1 MTMGGPMTIRV
12 LLVDDDPLVRA
23 GLRLMLRSAPD
34 IDVVGEAADGAA
46 AITAAA
52 ELVPDVVLMDIR
64 MPGTDGVTATAAI
77 TAAAAQA
84 TATPA
89 TPPAARATSAAA
101 AAGPRVVALTTFDAD
116 ELVRQAIAAGAV
128 GYLVKDTPPA
138 EIISAVRA
146 VAAGQGV
153 LSPAVTGPLLD
164 QMRDAAAAPPAAAPP
179 GTGPSRPG
187 LGVLTERERAVAL
200 AVTDGATNAEIARQ
214 LYVSAATVKAT
225 VSRILAKLELDNRVQ
240 LAVVV
245 RSSRPT

>member
-1 MTMGGPMTIRV
+1 MTIRV

-34 IDVVGEAADGAA
+34 IDVIGEAADGAA

-77 TAAAAQA
+77 TAAAAGS
-84 TATPA
+84 T
-89 TPPAARATSAAA
+89 ARATSA

-116 ELVRQAIAAGAV
+116 ELVRQAITAGAV

-153 LSPAVTGPLLD
+153 LSPAVTGPLLE
-164 QMRDAAAAPPAAAPP
+164 QVRGAAALPSPARPSPP
-179 GTGPSRPG
+179 G
-187 LGVLTERERAVAL
+187 LDVLTERERAVAL

-225 VSRILAKLELDNRVQ
+225 ISRILAKLELDNRVQ

-245 RSSRPT
+245 RSSRQS

>member
-1 MTMGGPMTIRV
+1 MTIRV

-34 IDVVGEAADGAA
+34 IDVVGEAGDGAA

-52 ELVPDVVLMDIR
+52 DLAPDVILMDIR

-77 TAAAAQA
+77 TKAAAA
-84 TATPA
+84 
-89 TPPAARATSAAA
+89 
-101 AAGPRVVALTTFDAD
+101 PRVVALTTFDAD
-116 ELVRQAIAAGAV
+116 DLVRQAITAGAV

-146 VAAGQGV
+146 VAAGHGV
-153 LSPAVTGPLLD
+153 LSPAVTRPLLNLLHE
-164 QMRDAAAAPPAAAPP
+164 PPA
-179 GTGPSRPG
+179 TERSRPG
-187 LGVLTERERAVAL
+187 LEALTERERAVAL

-225 VSRILAKLELDNRVQ
+225 VSRILVKLELDNRVQ
-240 LAVVV
+240 IAVAV
-245 RSSRPT
+245 RGSRPR

>member
-1 MTMGGPMTIRV
+1 MTIRV

-34 IDVVGEAADGAA
+34 IDVVGEAGDGAA

-52 ELVPDVVLMDIR
+52 DLAPDVILMDIR

-77 TAAAAQA
+77 TKAAAA
-84 TATPA
+84 
-89 TPPAARATSAAA
+89 
-101 AAGPRVVALTTFDAD
+101 PRVVALTTFDAD
-116 ELVRQAIAAGAV
+116 DLVRQAITAGAV

-146 VAAGQGV
+146 VAAGHGV
-153 LSPAVTGPLLD
+153 LSPAVTRPLLNLLHES
-164 QMRDAAAAPPAAAPP
+164 PA
-179 GTGPSRPG
+179 TERSRPG
-187 LGVLTERERAVAL
+187 LEALTERERAVAL

-225 VSRILAKLELDNRVQ
+225 VSRILVKLELDNRVQ
-240 LAVVV
+240 IAVVV
-245 RSSRPT
+245 RGSRPR

>member
-1 MTMGGPMTIRV
+1 MTIRV

-34 IDVVGEAADGAA
+34 IDVIGEAGDGAA

-52 ELVPDVVLMDIR
+52 ELAPDVILMDIR

-77 TAAAAQA
+77 TAAATNPRAV
-84 TATPA
+84 TAT
-89 TPPAARATSAAA
+89 
-101 AAGPRVVALTTFDAD
+101 PRVVALTTFDAD
-116 ELVRQAIAAGAV
+116 ELVRQAITAGAV

-153 LSPAVTGPLLD
+153 LSPAVTRPLLD
-164 QMRDAAAAPPAAAPP
+164 LLHGAAATTPTATTPAAATPAATTPAAGPP
-179 GTGPSRPG
+179 EPG

-225 VSRILAKLELDNRVQ
+225 VSRILVKLELDNRVQ
-240 LAVVV
+240 IAVVV
-245 RSSRPT
+245 RGSRPH

>member
-1 MTMGGPMTIRV
+1 VGGPVTIRV

-46 AITAAA
+46 AITTAA
-52 ELVPDVVLMDIR
+52 ELAPDVVLMDIR
-64 MPGTDGVTATAAI
+64 MPATDGVTATAAI
-77 TAAAAQA
+77 TAATAQA
-84 TATPA
+84 TQAQATQAQA
-89 TPPAARATSAAA
+89 THAQAAP
-101 AAGPRVVALTTFDAD
+101 GPRVVALTTFDAD
-116 ELVRQAIAAGAV
+116 ELVRQAITAGAV

-153 LSPAVTGPLLD
+153 LSPAVTGPLLA
-164 QMRDAAAAPPAAAPP
+164 QMRGATPSPA
-179 GTGPSRPG
+179 GPSKPG
-187 LGVLTERERAVAL
+187 LDVLTERERAVAL

-225 VSRILAKLELDNRVQ
+225 ISRILAKLELDNRVQ

-245 RSSRPT
+245 RSSRQS

>member
-1 MTMGGPMTIRV
+1 MTIRV

-34 IDVVGEAADGAA
+34 VEVAGEAADGAA

-52 ELVPDVVLMDIR
+52 ELAPDVVLMDIR
-64 MPGTDGVTATAAI
+64 MPGTDGVTATTAI
-77 TAAAAQA
+77 TAATAQA
-84 TATPA
+84 SQAPVA
-89 TPPAARATSAAA
+89 
-101 AAGPRVVALTTFDAD
+101 PRVVALTTFDAD
-116 ELVRQAIAAGAV
+116 ELVRQAITAGAV

-153 LSPAVTGPLLD
+153 LSPAVTGPLLA
-164 QMRDAAAAPPAAAPP
+164 QMRGAPPSLA
-179 GTGPSRPG
+179 GPSKPG
-187 LGVLTERERAVAL
+187 LDVLTERERAVAL

-225 VSRILAKLELDNRVQ
+225 VSRILTKLELDNRVQ

-245 RSSRPT
+245 RSSRPRS

>member
-1 MTMGGPMTIRV
+1 MTAGGPMMTIRV
-12 LLVDDDPLVRA
+12 LLVDDDALVRA

-34 IDVVGEAADGAA
+34 IDVVGEAGDGAA

-52 ELVPDVVLMDIR
+52 ELTPDVILMDIR

-77 TAAAAQA
+77 TKAAAA
-84 TATPA
+84 
-89 TPPAARATSAAA
+89 
-101 AAGPRVVALTTFDAD
+101 PRVVALTTFDAD
-116 ELVRQAIAAGAV
+116 ELVRQAITAGAV

-153 LSPAVTGPLLD
+153 LSPAVTRPLLD
-164 QMRDAAAAPPAAAPP
+164 LLHESSPAERP
-179 GTGPSRPG
+179 RPG
-187 LGVLTERERAVAL
+187 LEALTERERAVAL

-225 VSRILAKLELDNRVQ
+225 VSRILVKLGLDNRVQ
-240 LAVVV
+240 IAVVV
-245 RSSRPT
+245 RGSRPG

>member
-1 MTMGGPMTIRV
+1 MTTGGPMTIRV
-12 LLVDDDPLVRA
+12 LLVDDDALVRA

-34 IDVVGEAADGAA
+34 IDVVGEAGDGAA

-52 ELVPDVVLMDIR
+52 ELAPDVILMDIR

-77 TAAAAQA
+77 TKASA
-84 TATPA
+84 T
-89 TPPAARATSAAA
+89 
-101 AAGPRVVALTTFDAD
+101 PRVVALTTFDAD
-116 ELVRQAIAAGAV
+116 DLVRQAITAGAV

-164 QMRDAAAAPPAAAPP
+164 LLHAAPAATERP
-179 GTGPSRPG
+179 RPG
-187 LGVLTERERAVAL
+187 LEALTERERAVAL

-225 VSRILAKLELDNRVQ
+225 VSRILVKLELDNRVQ
-240 LAVVV
+240 IAVVV
-245 RSSRPT
+245 RGSHPR